1 MSGPNLAAL
10 VKERM
15 DNPRE
20 WPEGADPGP
29 IGRAALRQMYD
40 TQRGPLRWR
49 MSGLGKCARALAYIR
64 AERPPS
70 GRRIDA
76 RSRLTFSLGDMT
88 EAILVHALSEAL
100 QDDPTW
106 GLLNVGEDQTE
117 VRLDMGEDHPI
128 ITGHPDGI
136 ITRSG
141 RPWAVLEIKSTAS
154 YGFQR
159 ASRALKDGL
168 CPWDESESYWWQT
181 GSYMEA
187 LNLDRAGV
195 LMLCKDSGA
204 VLSFWVHRDP
214 DFRELLRHH
223 LDLASGPPESVPR
236 VLPNG
241 QELKPREDRHR
252 TRGTPNRRHSELPWQ
267 CRFCAYHSAGCWP
280 NLVKAIGKDYRG
292 APSLQLFADRP
303 DMASL

>member
-1 MSGPNLAAL
+1 
-10 VKERM
+10 
-15 DNPRE
+15 
-20 WPEGADPGP
+20 
-29 IGRAALRQMYD
+29 
-40 TQRGPLRWR
+40 
-49 MSGLGKCARALAYIR
+49 MSGLGKCARALSYIR
-64 AERPPS
+64 AKRPPS

-88 EAILVHALSEAL
+88 EAILVHALREAL
-100 QDDPTW
+100 QDDPIW

-117 VRLDMGEDHPI
+117 VSLDMGEDHPI

-136 ITRSG
+136 ITRRG

-159 ASRALKDGL
+159 ASRALKEGR
-168 CPWDESESYWWQT
+168 CPWDDSESYWWQA
-181 GSYMEA
+181 GAYMEA
-187 LNLDRAGV
+187 LDLDRAGV

-214 DFRELLRHH
+214 EFRQLLRHH

-241 QELKPREDRHR
+241 QELRPRVELSKRTGKP
-252 TRGTPNRRHSELPWQ
+252 
-267 CRFCAYHSAGCWP
+267 
-280 NLVKAIGKDYRG
+280 LVKHGQLSWVCRYCPHWGNCWGNRVTKVMRRDYRG
-292 APSLQLFADRP
+292 APAVMLYIDRP
-303 DMASL
+303 DLAAQ